1 MVASAEKP
9 VCWWEDLLLLW
20 APGQTGCTLFPGL
33 FLDELAAAW
42 SPLIHLRD
50 GRAVG
55 PPGGRGCCEDRD
67 PKLGSSASMLVTTRE
82 RCCF

>member
-50 GRAVG
+50 GRAAG
-55 PPGGRGCCEDRD
+55 PPGAGGVVRIEIQNWALQLLC
-67 PKLGSSASMLVTTRE
+67 L
-82 RCCF
+82 